1 MTNFLDDYVP
11 RRVTLTL
18 PEGLKL
24 RGLHLGQ
31 GSLSSTLAIT
41 RRGRWRKPRRAG
53 ALAEVLCCDRC
64 AGM

>member
-31 GSLSSTLAIT
+31 GSL
-41 RRGRWRKPRRAG
+41 RAPN
-53 ALAEVLCCDRC
+53 
-64 AGM
+64 